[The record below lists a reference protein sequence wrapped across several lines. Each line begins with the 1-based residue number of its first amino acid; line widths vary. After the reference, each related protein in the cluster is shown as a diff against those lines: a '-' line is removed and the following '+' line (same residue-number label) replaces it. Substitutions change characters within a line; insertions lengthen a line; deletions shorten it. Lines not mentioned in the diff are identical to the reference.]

1 MDSKMNQ
8 LFSLIWFTLKEMTGQ
23 RIYRILLLLL
33 IIIPWLLL
41 IPASLFL
48 LDLGKVFMDMLFTA
62 QHAWL
67 TAYLFFLATPLLV
80 RDIELGVCSIFLT
93 LPMSRGLYLWGR
105 FIGLIGSILPLLL
118 CYIISAVVAFF
129 WAEIAWTGYVAA
141 ASEFSFSYGAILI
154 FMPYLAL
161 AAVLFLIAA
170 RATGSAEITV
180 FLFSI
185 WLICWALPPVLDALQ
200 NIEVAEKTPAWTGIL
215 LHGINQLLPD
225 LSSSRISL
233 RLAHQLPLGTAS
245 VFGYCLQHLAYTVLA
260 IMAAT
265 ALFNRRDLS

>member
-1 MDSKMNQ
+1 MNQ
-8 LFSLIWFTLKEMTGQ
+8 LFSLIGFTLKEMVGQ
-23 RIYRILLLLL
+23 RIYKILLLSL

-41 IPASLFL
+41 IPTSLFL

-67 TAYLFFLATPLLV
+67 TAYLFFLAAPLLV
-80 RDIELGVCSIFLT
+80 RDIEQGVCSIFLT

-105 FIGLIGSILPLLL
+105 FIGVVCSMLPLLL
-118 CYIISAVVAFF
+118 GYIVSAAVAFI
-129 WAEIAWTGYVAA
+129 WAESTWPSYVAV
-141 ASEFSFSYGAILI
+141 ASEFSFSYGAMLIL
-154 FMPYLAL
+154 MPYLAL

-170 RATGSAEITV
+170 GASGAAEITV
-180 FLFSI
+180 FLFSV
-185 WLICWALPPVLDALQ
+185 WLMCWALPPVLDALQ
-200 NIEVAEKTPAWTGIL
+200 NIEVAEKTPSWTGML

-225 LSSSRISL
+225 LSSSQISL
-233 RLAHQLPLGTAS
+233 RLAHQLPLDAAS
-245 VFGYCLQHLAYTVLA
+245 VFGYCLQHLAYAVLA